1 MSNAVLI
8 LGDSGTGKS
17 TSMMTLDPA
26 ETFVVNVIGKALPFK
41 GFKKNYKTIC
51 KNEDGTDSNGNYIV
65 TDKAAQISSLISYVN
80 SKRPEIKNFIIDD
93 CQYVMS
99 NEYMRRSKETGYGK
113 FTDIGNDAFMIVEK
127 INSCRDDL
135 NFFVMFHSVIDKHGI
150 AKCKTIGN
158 VIDEKMT
165 FEGRFTNVLHAIAS
179 DGRYF
184 FLTQHNGVQM
194 AKTPM
199 GMFEDKIIPND
210 LKYVGEKIHS
220 YFNDDIAA

>member
-17 TSMMTLDPA
+17 TSMMNLDPK
-26 ETFVVNVIGKALPFK
+26 ETFIVNVIGKSLPFR
-41 GFKKNYKTIC
+41 GFKKNYITC
-51 KNEDGTDSNGNYIV
+51 GRTAEGVDFGNYQV
-65 TDKAAQISSLISYVN
+65 TDKAAQISSLINYVN
-80 SKRPEIKNFIIDD
+80 NKRPEIKNFIIDD

-165 FEGRFTNVLHAIAS
+165 FEGRFTNVLHAITS
-179 DGRYF
+179 DGRYY
-184 FLTQHNGVQM
+184 FLTQHNGIQM

-199 GMFEDKIIPND
+199 GMFDEKIIPND
-210 LKYVGEKIHS
+210 LKYVGEKINS
-220 YFNDDIAA
+220 YFNEDITI